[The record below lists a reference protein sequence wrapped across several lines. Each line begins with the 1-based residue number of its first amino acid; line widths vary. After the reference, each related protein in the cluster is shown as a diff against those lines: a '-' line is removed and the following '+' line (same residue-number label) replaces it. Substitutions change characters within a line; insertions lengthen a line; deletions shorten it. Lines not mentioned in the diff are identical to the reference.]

1 MSDREILELYNKG
14 ERQQAFNILVRTYS
28 ERMYW
33 HARQMVFDHEDANDI
48 LQNSFIKVWEALP
61 NFRGESK
68 LYTWLYR
75 IVANESLTFLKK
87 RRIHSILSFEN
98 YSQSIEN
105 KLIADPLFN
114 GNKLQLAL
122 QKAVSAL
129 PPKQRNVFILKFF
142 QELKYDEIS
151 EITGISIGS
160 LKASY
165 HHASEKVK
173 KYILQID
180 RYGD

>member
-1 MSDREILELYNKG
+1 MNDQEILDLCKKG

-33 HARQMVFDHEDANDI
+33 HARQMVFDHDDANDI
-48 LQNSFIKVWEALP
+48 IQNSFIKVWEALP
-61 NFRGESK
+61 NFRGDSK

-87 RRIHSILSFEN
+87 RHTRSLLSFES
-98 YSQSIEN
+98 YSQTLEN

-114 GNKLQLAL
+114 GNKIQLAL
-122 QKAVSAL
+122 QKAIATL
-129 PPKQRNVFILKFF
+129 PPKQRNVFILKYF
-142 QELKYDEIS
+142 QELKYEEIS
-151 EITGISIGS
+151 EITGISVGS

-165 HHASEKVK
+165 HHAFEKVK
-173 KYILQID
+173 NFILQID
-180 RYGD
+180 RYSD